1 MIKNIISVLLI
12 VLAFNQVQSQNK
24 LLTIQDAV
32 LKGRTGLA
40 PKRLQNLQFINGTD
54 KVSYIDNNIIKVG
67 DNSTGKT
74 ADAVGLSELNAQLKK
89 ASKDTLKSVASIDWK
104 SAEEFYFSSGKTEL
118 IYNLITKGI
127 SVSERKPDNKALE
140 SYDAFNEETFAF
152 TKDENLYIS
161 VKGKET
167 QITTDG
173 SYTLVYGKSVHRD
186 EFGIHKGTYWSPKGN
201 YLAFYRMDQSDV
213 DDYPIID
220 WTTYPAQNKN
230 IKYPMAGKKSH
241 YVTLGIYELATGKT
255 LYIKSGGPRDQYY
268 TNIAWSPNEKNI
280 YIAMLNR
287 EQNDMWLNEY
297 NVATGDFV
305 KSLFEEK
312 DEKYT
317 EPLNPMLFTKDGKQF
332 IWVSRRDGYRHAYL
346 YSADG
351 TLVKQLTKGKWEIKD
366 APAFNEN
373 CTHIFFHANEQK
385 PINQDFYSVEIKSA
399 KITRLTTGNGFH
411 TAIPNKKYSYFI
423 DNFSSCYTPREI
435 SIINSAS
442 KKSVNILSAEN
453 PVKDYKLGKWNLFSI
468 KNSEGTDLYCRMFK
482 PVNFDSTKKY
492 PVLVYLYNGPHSQ
505 LVTNTWMAGGELWY
519 QYMAQKGFI
528 VFTLDGRGTS
538 YRGKDFEQAIFRQLG
553 TKEMEDQLKGVDYL
567 KSLPYVDASRI
578 GVHGWSYGGFMT
590 TSLMTRNPGVFKV
603 GAAGGPVIDWS
614 YYEIMYGERYMDT
627 PQENKDGYDKNNL
640 LNYVDKLKGKLLM
653 IHGAQDNVVVWQHSV
668 LYNKKAVDKGVQID
682 YYVYPGHEHNVL
694 GKDRAHLMEKI
705 CNYFIDNL

>member
-40 PKRLQNLQFINGTD
+40 PKRLQNLQFIKGTD
-54 KVSYIDNNIIKVG
+54 KISYIDNNIIKVG

-255 LYIKSGGPRDQYY
+255 LYIKSGGPRDLYY

-399 KITRLTTGNGFH
+399 KITRLTAGDGFH
-411 TAIPNKKYSYFI
+411 TAIPNKNYSYFI
-423 DNFSSCYTPREI
+423 DNFSSCNTPREI
-435 SIINSAS
+435 SIINATS
-442 KKSVNILSAEN
+442 KKSVNILSAAN

-482 PVNFDSTKKY
+482 PVDFDSTKKY

-668 LYNKKAVDKGVQID
+668 LYNKKAVDKGIQID